1 MCCPRPT
8 RGPSLKAVEIV
19 LVNEILMAGSDCSQ
33 ASFSDELAH
42 AQRTDPQMLSCLPCG
57 QKSTHAP

>member
-8 RGPSLKAVEIV
+8 CGPPLKDVKII
-19 LVNEILMAGSDCSQ
+19 LVNEILMAWFDCSQ

-42 AQRTDPQMLSCLPCG
+42 AQRTDPQMLPCLPCG